1 MRGKDKCK
9 ILKQIR
15 KQIAEENDIPYV
27 VEECKH
33 KGECKGTCPK
43 CEADL
48 RMLERE
54 LSLRYR
60 LGKTV
65 AIAGIAAGM
74 MTMTTGCGIDDAV
87 DLLHQLIGIEVPGPD
102 IQGEL
107 MPEAGVL
114 PNEPLG
120 GAAQI
125 DPQPLDGD
133 VQIDPDWED
142 VTEGEAV
149 PPEYKQDY
157 DRDYDD
163 TRE

>member
-9 ILKQIR
+9 LLKQIR

-142 VTEGEAV
+142 VTEGEL
-149 PPEYKQDY
+149 PEYDY
-157 DRDYDD
+157 DRNYDD
-163 TRE
+163 QQ

>member
-74 MTMTTGCGIDDAV
+74 MTMTIECGIDDAV

-102 IQGEL
+102 IQGGL
-107 MPEAGVL
+107 MPAYPEQG
-114 PNEPLG
+114 E
-120 GAAQI
+120 I
-125 DPQPLDGD
+125 DYQPLSGD

>member
-107 MPEAGVL
+107 MPPEAGVIDS
-114 PNEPLG
+114 EPL
-120 GAAQI
+120 A
-125 DPQPLDGD
+125 GD

>member
-54 LSLRYR
+54 LSLRHR

-102 IQGEL
+102 IQGGL
-107 MPEAGVL
+107 MPAYPEQG
-114 PNEPLG
+114 E
-120 GAAQI
+120 I
-125 DPQPLDGD
+125 DYQPLSGD
-133 VQIDPDWED
+133 VQIDPDWEKE
-142 VTEGEAV
+142 TEGEIA
-149 PPEYKQDY
+149 PDY
-157 DRDYDD
+157 DQNYDEN
-163 TRE
+163 TQ

>member
-102 IQGEL
+102 IQGEI
-107 MPEAGVL
+107 MPPESGV
-114 PNEPLG
+114 
-120 GAAQI
+120 I
-125 DPQPLDGD
+125 DYQPLDGD

-142 VTEGEAV
+142 VTEGEL
-149 PPEYKQDY
+149 PEYDY
-157 DRDYDD
+157 DRNYDD
-163 TRE
+163 QQ